1 MLNYKLRRFLIGASI
16 SLSVAI
22 ALLLAYNLIFLRESP
37 LPSNERTQEEAAYE
51 LVAESISSD
60 EALGIYELSTGSIK
74 FYRAQ
79 NGQIIQIDETGQNRE
94 VVDNFEITGLS
105 QARWDES
112 GILSL
117 TQRNGI
123 FTSFNHQTKTPYTFP
138 QEVTNAVFY
147 EGNSIIYTFNDGSN
161 VDLSI
166 INADGSDRGRL
177 ISLRSD
183 EIRLHAVPEKGR
195 ITYTLRPSAYRAS
208 TLNAVSLSNPEV
220 EPILSDKFGLDV
232 VWSPDGNYGVITY
245 TTERGGGRMEL
256 ALIDSEGTIQE
267 TYNLSTVA
275 EKIIWAQNSQAFY
288 VLEPEI
294 SRDRVMPDDYYE
306 NKISRFTESLYLVRI
321 DGTDPQLL
329 SENIGSTDASELT
342 LNRDETVLFFVNQ
355 VDNLVYRLPLQ

>member
-22 ALLLAYNLIFLRESP
+22 ALLIAYNLIFLRESP
-37 LPSNERTQEEAAYE
+37 LPSTDRTQEEAAYE
-51 LVAESISSD
+51 LVAEAISTD
-60 EALGIYELSTGSIK
+60 QALGLFELSTGSLK
-74 FYRAQ
+74 YYRSS
-79 NGQIIQIDETGQNRE
+79 NGQIVQIDESGENKETIDE
-94 VVDNFEITGLS
+94 FEITGLS
-105 QARWDES
+105 SARWDES

-123 FTSFNHQTKTPYTFP
+123 FTAFNHQTKTPYTFP
-138 QEVTNAVFY
+138 QEVSNAVFY
-147 EGNSIIYTFNDGSN
+147 EGNSIVYTYDDGSN

-183 EIRLHAVPEKGR
+183 EIRLHAVPDKGMV
-195 ITYTLRPSAYRAS
+195 TYTLRPSAYRAS
-208 TLNAVSLSNPEV
+208 TLNAVSLTNPEV
-220 EPILSDKFGLDV
+220 EPILADKFGLDV

-256 ALIDSEGTIQE
+256 ALIDSEGNIQE
-267 TYNLSTVA
+267 TYTLSTVA
-275 EKIIWAQNSQAFY
+275 EKIVWSQNSQAFY

-306 NKISRFTESLYLVRI
+306 DKISRFTESLYVVRV
-321 DGTDPQLL
+321 DGSDPQLL
-329 SENIGSTDASELT
+329 SENIGSTDASELA
-342 LNRDETVLFFVNQ
+342 LNRDETVLFFVNK